1 MYCYGCS
8 QGNEFSA
15 QYKKYVNVNIRS
27 RERMVQRTNGSRNE
41 CSRERMV
48 PRMKVPSWERMLQ
61 GTNSLGNEYSSIL
74 WNHQITLLVDVFPLI
89 IILWMDS
96 FWAAMAEWLRCFTS
110 TWQTWF
116 ETCCRP
122 YGSGSPGKWPLKWRG
137 REREKEREREREMPV
152 LSLNQQCQSTES
164 SWNSVKLLLKYFL
177 WFLQHAVGVYNP
189 CDDNSTL

>member
-1 MYCYGCS
+1 MNFLC
-8 QGNEFSA
+8 NI
-15 QYKKYVNVNIRS
+15 KKYVNVNIRS

-96 FWAAMAEWLRCFTS
+96 FWAAMAEWLRRFTS

-137 REREKEREREREMPV
+137 RERERERERERCP
-152 LSLNQQCQSTES
+152 SCRWT
-164 SWNSVKLLLKYFL
+164 NSVKALNPAETLWNCCWNISCDFCSMLLVCIILVTTIPLCK
-177 WFLQHAVGVYNP
+177 
-189 CDDNSTL
+189 